1 VKKPFKPLQMT
12 PRNGPTDHASGGGH
26 PIEILLVED
35 TEYDAR
41 RTMNALKD
49 GKVRNSVTWVKDGAE
64 AVAFLLRQGKH
75 GTAPRPDLILLDWYL
90 PKKDGWEV
98 LEEIKSHSDLKRI
111 PVVIM
116 TTSDQESDVLK
127 AYNLHA
133 NCYVTKPV
141 DMTKFIEVVRSIED
155 FWLTIV
161 KLPAA

>member
-1 VKKPFKPLQMT
+1 MAPRVGAFCNRLSPRSCAPCRRGLPDGARPRGPKQGEDVVKKPFKPLQMT
-12 PRNGPTDHASGGGH
+12 PRNGPAGPTAGGGD

-75 GTAPRPDLILLDWYL
+75 GTARRPELILLDWYL

-116 TTSDQESDVLK
+116 TTSDQE
-127 AYNLHA
+127 
-133 NCYVTKPV
+133 
-141 DMTKFIEVVRSIED
+141 
-155 FWLTIV
+155 
-161 KLPAA
+161 